1 MVSSE
6 PSEVKLAVY
15 VERLDRYIETQAALN
30 ESLISSFKNIRNDVE
45 DIQEWRSKI
54 YGIKTAFVAVGFLI
68 VHLTLIVGSLVGI
81 GWMNTK

>member
-1 MVSSE
+1 MSPSG

-15 VERLDRYIETQAALN
+15 AERLDRYIETQAALN
-30 ESLISSFKNIRNDVE
+30 ESLVSGFKNIQNDVE
-45 DIQEWRSKI
+45 NIQEWRSKI

>member
-1 MVSSE
+1 MSPSG

-15 VERLDRYIETQAALN
+15 AERLDRYIETQAALN
-30 ESLISSFKNIRNDVE
+30 ESLVSGFKNIQNDVE
-45 DIQEWRSKI
+45 NIQEWRSKI

-68 VHLTLIVGSLVGI
+68 VHLTLIVGSLVGL

>member
-1 MVSSE
+1 MSPSRS
-6 PSEVKLAVY
+6 SEVKLAVY

-45 DIQEWRSKI
+45 NIQEWRSKI

-68 VHLTLIVGSLVGI
+68 VHLTLIVGSLVGL
-81 GWMNTK
+81 GWVNTK

>member
-1 MVSSE
+1 MSPSRSSE
-6 PSEVKLAVY
+6 VQLAVY

-45 DIQEWRSKI
+45 NIQEWRSKI

-68 VHLTLIVGSLVGI
+68 VHLTLIVGSLVGL
-81 GWMNTK
+81 GWVNTK